1 MEFSLKIF
9 FMERRENLRQT
20 AEKNT
25 QSLEYKFHNILMKFF
40 IQMPAD

>member
-1 MEFSLKIF
+1 MEFLLKFF
-9 FMERRENLRQT
+9 FMKRRENLRQT

-25 QSLEYKFHNILMKFF
+25 QSLEYECHNILMKIF